1 MMYRHGDYVY
11 PADLPRRFVCRV
23 AAAQSFDVGRGTS
36 QILKLE
42 PLTGPWPA
50 GTQLVRLDAQ
60 VRRAGKPRRRERLVP
75 ERAHPAPEIRRAF
88 RVTNA
93 MIETCG
99 LTPTQV
105 GKRLASAT

>member
-60 VRRAGKPRRRERLVP
+60 VRPVRTPGLRRTGARWPSIHRTALG
-75 ERAHPAPEIRRAF
+75 RHPSP
-88 RVTNA
+88 
-93 MIETCG
+93 
-99 LTPTQV
+99 
-105 GKRLASAT
+105 SAEQTATA

>member
-23 AAAQSFDVGRGTS
+23 TAAQSFDVGRSIS

-60 VRRAGKPRRRERLVP
+60 VRPVRTPGLWRAGARRP
-75 ERAHPAPEIRRAF
+75 SIRRTAL
-88 RVTNA
+88 
-93 MIETCG
+93 G
-99 LTPTQV
+99 PHPSP
-105 GKRLASAT
+105 SAEHIAAG

>member
-60 VRRAGKPRRRERLVP
+60 VRRAGKPRRRNNR
-75 ERAHPAPEIRRAF
+75 
-88 RVTNA
+88 
-93 MIETCG
+93 
-99 LTPTQV
+99 
-105 GKRLASAT
+105 KRS